1 MDINFS
7 NADLHPG
14 SPVITGNSA
23 GSLEC
28 WPPIICSTL
37 PGQIWAAD
45 RRRLV
50 QATCMAELLVPLQT
64 VGPRCYLVT
73 WDDS

>member
-7 NADLHPG
+7 NANLHPG
-14 SPVITGNSA
+14 LPVSVDNSA

-28 WPPIICSTL
+28 WLLVTCSPF
-37 PGQIWAAD
+37 PGQIWAAE
-45 RRRLV
+45 RRQLG
-50 QATCMAELLVPLQT
+50 QATCIAELLVPLQT

-73 WDDS
+73 WGDS